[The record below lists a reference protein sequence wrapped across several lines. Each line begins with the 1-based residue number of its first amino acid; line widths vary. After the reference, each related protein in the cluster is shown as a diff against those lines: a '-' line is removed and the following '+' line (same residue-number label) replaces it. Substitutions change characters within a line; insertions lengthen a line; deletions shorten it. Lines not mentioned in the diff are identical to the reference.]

1 MNMLNNMKELSPE
14 AVKKTMSYR
23 YIALLAIALAYF
35 FVYFH
40 RVSPSVMA
48 SDLTAAFGIG
58 ASALGLFG
66 SMYFWAY
73 AAGQLPAGI
82 LADRIGARLT
92 MAIFVAV
99 AGVGALIFAYAGSF
113 NTALAGRFLVGFG
126 VGFVYVP
133 AMRFL
138 ADWFKSNEFAT
149 YSGGLLAVGNIGA
162 LAAAAPLVALISAI
176 GWRSSMSLVG
186 FVSIG
191 IAVLA
196 YVLIRNKPTE
206 IGGATPAQ
214 MEGRAET
221 KAASSFSIGQAIAMS
236 TKSWN
241 VWTIII
247 IFFVWYGTIMAFQG
261 LWASPWLINTY
272 GMTKAQAAS
281 IISLI
286 PLGMIFGCPLSGI
299 FADKVFKSRFKVILI
314 GVIMSIVMWIPLVF
328 MVNTLSPGFIKVLMF
343 LYGFFNGFFVVLY
356 ANLKEN
362 VEPAVQ
368 GTATGF
374 LNTFVFVGGA
384 VFQNITSAIIAK
396 APVVNKVIAASGF
409 KSAFMFCLI
418 ALAVAVAVFL
428 TQKRPAKK

>member
-1 MNMLNNMKELSPE
+1 MNMLDYTHNLPQD
-14 AVKKTMSYR
+14 AVRKTMSYR
-23 YIALLAIALAYF
+23 YVALFAIALAYF

-48 SDLTAAFGIG
+48 GDLTGAFGIG

-73 AAGQLPAGI
+73 AVGQLPAGI
-82 LADRIGARLT
+82 LADRIGARKT
-92 MAIFVAV
+92 MAIFVAL
-99 AGVGALIFAYAGSF
+99 AGIGALIFGYAGSF

-138 ADWFKSNEFAT
+138 ADWFRSNEFAT

-176 GWRSSMSLVG
+176 GWRSSMNLVG
-186 FVSIG
+186 IASIG
-191 IAVLA
+191 IAILA
-196 YVLIRNKPTE
+196 YILIRNKPTE

-214 MEGRAET
+214 MEGREET
-221 KAASSFSIGQAIAMS
+221 KAASTYSIGQAIAMS

-247 IFFVWYGTIMAFQG
+247 MFFVWYGTIMAFQG
-261 LWASPWLINTY
+261 LWASPWLINSY

-286 PLGMIFGCPLSGI
+286 PLGMVFGCPLSGY
-299 FADKVFKSRFKVILI
+299 FADKIFKSRFKVLVTGIIITIAL
-314 GVIMSIVMWIPLVF
+314 WIPLVF
-328 MVNTLSPGFIKVLMF
+328 MVNSLSPGFIKVLMF
-343 LYGFFNGFFVVLY
+343 LYGFFNGFFVVMY

-409 KSAFMFCLI
+409 RSAFMFCMI
-418 ALAVAVAVFL
+418 ALVIAGAIFL
-428 TQKRPAKK
+428 TQKRPKKA